1 MGAEPRDPEDLTGIV
16 LAGGR
21 ARRLGG
27 IDKGLLEL
35 AGRPLVEWAL
45 RALEPQVGA
54 LLINANRRLDIYS
67 QYGHP
72 VVPDRR
78 HDFPGPLAGIASALA
93 AAPTDWILCTPC
105 DTPLVPE
112 DLGVRLADAL
122 VRADADLA
130 VAHDGTRLHPL
141 HALIPVRLAE
151 GLEEHLAHGGGA
163 VQAWYASLRV
173 AIADFGD
180 RPDGF
185 ANINTWDDLR
195 RIERRLAG

>member
-1 MGAEPRDPEDLTGIV
+1 VGPEPRNLRSLTGVV

-27 IDKGLLEL
+27 TEKGLLEL
-35 AGRPLVEWAL
+35 AGRPLVEWVL

-54 LLINANRRLDIYS
+54 LLINANCRLDIYS

-72 VVPDRR
+72 VVPDRQ

-93 AAPTDWILCTPC
+93 ASPTGWILCTPC
-105 DTPLVPE
+105 DTPLIPE
-112 DLGVRLADAL
+112 DLGMRLADAL
-122 VRADADLA
+122 ARADADLA

-151 GLEEHLAHGGGA
+151 GLEERLAHGGGA
-163 VQAWYASLRV
+163 VQAWYDSLRV

-180 RPDGF
+180 RCDCF

-195 RIERRLAG
+195 RIERRVAG